1 MDYRKLNEVT
11 RKDKYLSPLIEE
23 TFQRVHRA
31 KVFTKLDIRQAF
43 HRIWINKA
51 SEKLT
56 AFRTHYGSYQYKVM
70 PFGLCNG
77 LVTF

>member
-11 RKDKYLSPLIEE
+11 RKDKYLSPLIKE
-23 TFQRVHRA
+23 TFRRVYRA

-43 HRIWINKA
+43 HCIRMDEA
-51 SEKLT
+51 SEELT
-56 AFRTHYGSYQYKVM
+56 VFRMRYRSYQYKVM
-70 PFGLCNG
+70 PFSLCNG